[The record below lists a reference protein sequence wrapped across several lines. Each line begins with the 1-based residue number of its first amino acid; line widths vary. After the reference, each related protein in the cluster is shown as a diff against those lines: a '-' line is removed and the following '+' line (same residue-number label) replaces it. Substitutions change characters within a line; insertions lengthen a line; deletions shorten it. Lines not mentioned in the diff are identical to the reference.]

1 VKVELLAMVE
11 RNKIW
16 KRTAVL
22 GDAMVMRW
30 DRNLEVQDI
39 RNHTAEQVHGLK
51 TLLLRGTSLTPDP
64 KHPGFFEIHN
74 DAEVYYVHLVPNSGK
89 VLLLATWSVAEQMA
103 SACCGA

>member
-1 VKVELLAMVE
+1 MAE
-11 RNKIW
+11 RNEIW
-16 KRTAVL
+16 KRKAVL
-22 GDAMVMRW
+22 GEAMVMRW

-39 RNHTAEQVHGLK
+39 RNHTAEQVRGLK

-74 DAEVYYVHLVPNSGK
+74 DADVYYVHLVPNSGK